1 MDDIADMAN
10 ITYMADI
17 GLMWLTW
24 LLRLI
29 WMIWL
34 IWLVL
39 LIWLIRLKPAKRT
52 FPNMHKLLNKFGQYP
67 KSIFLYSCLSD
78 FSSIYL
84 KLHFALCTMIR
95 AYYSFLTDWVKRS
108 PKI

>member
-1 MDDIADMAN
+1 MDDIADVAN
-10 ITYMADI
+10 IADMADI
-17 GLMWLTW
+17 RLMWLIW

-95 AYYSFLTDWVKRS
+95 AYYSFLTAWVKRS